1 MYNLP
6 LLVLDYLSTHN
17 AGVYLK
23 TVYLNLKLIKGFT
36 SFNLVSNI
44 DDYHKDDQPGLLSEF
59 IYKLEQFH
67 TIFDGDGT
75 SRNKGRKKETTDK

>member
-1 MYNLP
+1 M
-6 LLVLDYLSTHN
+6 VLDYLSTHN

-36 SFNLVSNI
+36 SFNLVSNT
-44 DDYHKDDQPGLLSEF
+44 DDHKNDQPLLSEF